1 MLRRALLVLALAAL
15 PLTAAPLTAAPLAA
29 AAAPA
34 PPAGRLTSVRLDTF
48 NHRLS
53 VSGWAYDPARPAA
66 SITVAVY
73 VDGRYAG
80 SAPANRPSPKLDQS
94 RRITG
99 RHAFIFA
106 RAWSRAA
113 RTVTIAARPA
123 GGGAAAT
130 LHRAAITRVMPPP
143 GTRIVTVAKRYVGK
157 ARYVE
162 GGASPR
168 GFDCSGYTLYAYQ
181 QAKVRTLPHNTE
193 LQRHLRG
200 MRKISRAAAR
210 PGDLVFYLSGGR
222 SHHVAIY
229 AGRGMQYAAATP
241 RDGIRY
247 QRVWSSQVEYRT
259 ILH

>member
-1 MLRRALLVLALAAL
+1 MLRRALLVLVIAGL
-15 PLTAAPLTAAPLAA
+15 PLTAAPLAA
-29 AAAPA
+29 GAAPA
-34 PPAGRLTSVRLDTF
+34 PPAGRLSSVRLDTF
-48 NHRLS
+48 THRLA
-53 VSGWAYDPARPAA
+53 VSGWAYDPARSSA

-80 SAPANRPSPKLDQS
+80 SAPADRPSTKLDQI
-94 RRITG
+94 RRISG
-99 RHAFIFA
+99 RHAFTFA
-106 RAWSRAA
+106 RAWTGAA
-113 RTVTIAARPA
+113 RTVTITARPA

-130 LHRAAITRVMPPP
+130 LHRAAVTRVMPPA

-168 GFDCSGYTLYAYQ
+168 GFDCSGYTRYAYQ

-200 MRKISRAAAR
+200 MRKISRSSAR

-222 SHHVAIY
+222 SYHVAIY

-247 QRVWSSQVEYRT
+247 QKVWSRQVEYRT